1 MNDERILKAQEF
13 LKQGEFDEVIK
24 LLKPLLNENPDNL
37 EIRQILTEA
46 QEGMMLRLQL
56 TRKINEA
63 SQLITKGDKES
74 ALKIIESV
82 LKVDPTNPEGLKLK
96 ESLHL
101 TELGAEKEDTSFE
114 DLEPF
119 ELLEPLPIAEPKT
132 SGNEPTLESLENFD
146 FGEVGDVKDDSIP
159 QESEGKQKEEVPL
172 ESFGDFSF
180 GGEEEKREPEAIPL
194 EEPQGEQTVL
204 STESE
209 SAMPFSFGEEESKPE
224 KLISEGKELIT
235 QGKYQ
240 EAIDVLTRVFI
251 LDEENV
257 EAQNLIDDAKTKLQQ
272 REQEANLILNEAIS
286 IYDSGDFEKAKEM
299 FLKVTGI
306 IPGHREA
313 LFYLNEIEEKKSA
326 SSFQLETPFQTE
338 SSQAQDNFSFDTSG
352 MEDLSSLVTEEK
364 EESSPAFKV
373 ETKPPEIEPPAL
385 TSQKK
390 VLPKKKEGKEI
401 PYTLIAII
409 VIGLAVVGAG
419 FFFVPII
426 WKSMFSPK
434 QVAQTI
440 PRKPPKE
447 KPKQAQSS
455 TGQESPKVPANSVRS
470 VTEVLL
476 EAKTAMQEKQ
486 YEKAINL
493 FSEAEKLGGQT
504 IEIRTNIENAK
515 VLLEQQKEEEAKV
528 QRFVT
533 DYEKAVKFFKMAEYG
548 EAVRICWRLIYPK
561 EQEQFALQM
570 GKADQIRKII
580 RNGYFNWAVKDLK
593 AGNVLVAKNNLKDL
607 LDFDPKDS
615 KARELLNF
623 TTRYLN
629 KPLDEDYQSYVQN
642 LTYRQIEE

>member
-615 KARELLNF
+615 KARELFNF